1 MPSILITGA
10 NRGLGLEFARQ
21 YAGEGWRV
29 FAACRAPDTAAA
41 LGAVDGDVSIHRLD
55 IGDREEIGALA
66 DELAGEA
73 IDVLLNNAGVYGPR
87 NPRLDTMD
95 YESWAETLR
104 INTLSPFAVIAAF
117 VDHVGRG
124 DHRKIVALSSRM
136 GSMGDNS
143 AGGSYIY
150 RSSKAA
156 LNAVMKSLSID
167 LAGRGMT
174 CCVLHPG
181 WVRTDMGGPG
191 GAIEA
196 PESVAGMRRVIAR
209 LSPAD
214 NGCFYNYDGAE
225 IPW

>member
-10 NRGLGLEFARQ
+10 SRGLGLEFARQ

-29 FAACRAPDTAAA
+29 FATCRAPDGAEA
-41 LGAVDGDVSIHRLD
+41 LGAVGGAVSIHRLD
-55 IGDREEIGALA
+55 VGDRQGIGALA

-87 NPRLDTMD
+87 NPGLETMD
-95 YESWAETLR
+95 YDAWAETLR
-104 INTLSPFAVIAAF
+104 INTLSPFAMIAAF
-117 VDHVGRG
+117 VDHVARG
-124 DHRKIVALSSRM
+124 DQRKIVALSSRM

-191 GAIEA
+191 GAIDA

-209 LSPAD
+209 LSPKD
-214 NGCFYNYDGAE
+214 NGRFYNYDGAE